1 MAVPGRLALAG
12 RGARRRGLEPF
23 KACATTS
30 NTEKV
35 RVPMT
40 TFRSFAPAALAA
52 FVLACAC
59 SKQASTSAAAPASG
73 GPSNPDR
80 VVATFNGGKITAGE
94 LEKEAR
100 PQLAELEN
108 KMFQARKQV
117 LEQMAMERIV
127 KAEATKAGLSE
138 QDYVKKRI
146 DEVPVQQP
154 SEAQER
160 QFFETLK
167 RNGQIPP
174 EATFESLQER
184 IGAALVNQQRQGA
197 MQKMVADLQ
206 KQANLKF
213 DLPQPRVQVAA
224 DGPARGPKDAPVT
237 IVEFSDFE
245 CPYCGA
251 AHDTVEQVMSTYAG
265 KVRLVYRQFPLS
277 FHPHAAKAAEA
288 SLCAADQGKF
298 WEYHDVLFKNQKK
311 LEPMELKA
319 HASEVG
325 IDPQKF
331 GQCLDSGDKKKAVDA
346 DQQAGLQAGV
356 GGTPAF
362 FINGIFLNGAQPI
375 DEFKKVIDG
384 ELASR

>member
-1 MAVPGRLALAG
+1 MNVL
-12 RGARRRGLEPF
+12 
-23 KACATTS
+23 
-30 NTEKV
+30 
-35 RVPMT
+35 
-40 TFRSFAPAALAA
+40 RSFAPAALAA

-59 SKQASTSAAAPASG
+59 SKQATTASSTSGAAG
-73 GPSNPDR
+73 GVAPDR
-80 VVATFNGGKITAGE
+80 VVATYNGGKITAGE

-100 PQLAELEN
+100 PQIAELEN
-108 KMFQARKQV
+108 KMYQARKQA
-117 LEQMAMERIV
+117 LEQMAMERII
-127 KAEATKAGLSE
+127 KAEAAKANLSE
-138 QDYVKKRI
+138 QDYIRKRV
-146 DEVPVQQP
+146 EEAPVQQP
-154 SEAQER
+154 TEAQER
-160 QFFETLK
+160 QFYERLK
-167 RNGQIPP
+167 SGGQIPP
-174 EATFESLQER
+174 DATFESLKDR
-184 IGAALVNQQRQGA
+184 IGQALVNQQRQSQ
-197 MQKMVADLQ
+197 MQKVVADLQ
-206 KQANLKF
+206 KQANLKL
-213 DLPQPRVQVAA
+213 DLPQPRIQVAA
-224 DGPARGPKDAPVT
+224 EGPTRGPKDAPVT

-251 AHDTVEQVMSTYAG
+251 AHDTVEQVMNSYAG

-311 LEPMELKA
+311 LEPTELKA

-325 IDPQKF
+325 LDGQKF

-384 ELASR
+384 ELASK